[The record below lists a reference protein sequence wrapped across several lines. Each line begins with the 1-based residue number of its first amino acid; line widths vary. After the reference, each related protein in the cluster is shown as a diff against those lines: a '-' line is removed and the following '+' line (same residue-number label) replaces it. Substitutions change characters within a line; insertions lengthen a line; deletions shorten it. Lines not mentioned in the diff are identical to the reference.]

1 VAEDFSKFTAGIFI
15 PRQDGRSIGGIP
27 AQVVIE
33 ELERDELT
41 ITEHPVEQGA
51 PIADHAFKRPSE
63 VTIRAGWSAAIAGDL
78 SANGSGVYGILLQ
91 MQAALQP
98 FNVFTGKRSYKDM
111 LIQSLSVE
119 TDEKSEYALMATIT
133 CRQIII
139 VTTSVTSTTGAS
151 SDSANHTDPQST
163 GPGVN
168 NGSQQVTSAGF
179 SPSGDARERAAISG
193 PGITVSGDTR
203 ERASITL
210 ENTFNAND
218 SGIDK
223 GFTPDPGVTIE
234 DITINP

>member
-1 VAEDFSKFTAGIFI
+1 
-15 PRQDGRSIGGIP
+15 
-27 AQVVIE
+27 
-33 ELERDELT
+33 
-41 ITEHPVEQGA
+41 
-51 PIADHAFKRPSE
+51 
-63 VTIRAGWSAAIAGDL
+63 
-78 SANGSGVYGILLQ
+78 LQ

-98 FNVFTGKRSYKDM
+98 FNVFTGKRSHKDM

-179 SPSGDARERAAISG
+179 SPSGDARERATISS

-218 SGIDK
+218 SGIGK

-234 DITINP
+234 DITISP

>member
-1 VAEDFSKFTAGIFI
+1 VANQFSQFTSGLFV
-15 PRQDGRSIGGIP
+15 PQRRSIGGFP

-33 ELERDELT
+33 EVERDELT

-63 VTIRAGWSAAIAGDL
+63 VTIRAGWSATEAGDL
-78 SANGSGVYGILLQ
+78 SADGGGIYSILLR

-111 LIQSLSVE
+111 LIASLIVE
-119 TDEKSEYALMATIT
+119 TDEKSEFALMATIT
-133 CRQIII
+133 CRQIIL
-139 VTTSVTSTTGAS
+139 VSTSTTSVSGSS
-151 SDSANHTDPQST
+151 SDAANHTDPAST

-168 NGSQQVTSAGF
+168 NGSQQMNSLGF

-193 PGITVSGDTR
+193 PGITVPGDTR
-203 ERASITL
+203 ERASATL
-210 ENTFNAND
+210 DNTFNAND

-223 GFTPDPGVTIE
+223 GFTPDPGVTLENIP
-234 DITINP
+234 T